1 MKSGTRV
8 AVFTG
13 TRAEY
18 GLLAPLLRLIQQHE
32 GLELYLLVS
41 GTHLSHLHGYTIERI
56 IEDGF
61 IPDARLESILAS
73 DTAQSVCKAL
83 ALTVMDV
90 GAEIDRS
97 QCDYLVVLGDRF
109 EAFAAATAAVVH
121 GVPVVHLH
129 GGEASEGAIDERFR
143 NAITKLADL
152 HFVAGDEFAQRVR
165 QMGEPDDRV
174 FVCGPAVQDVL
185 ASLATV
191 NRSDLE
197 QQLGAL
203 FKPLTALVVYHPATA
218 GAEDPAGAVASII
231 DGVLGAGVELVF
243 VSQPNAD
250 EGSAAVARAIESRAA
265 EDDRIL
271 TFSSVGQI
279 TYLSL
284 LRECDL
290 IVGNSSSGIIEAPLL
305 GTPTVNVGSRQD
317 GRPRA
322 ESVIDVAPDSRLV
335 REACLRAIRSK
346 APADAM
352 GQSPYRL
359 GVSMAEKVISVLL
372 SVEPGSLTAKRFT
385 RVDSEPPQG
394 AVVPAP
400 QVQVG

>member
-1 MKSGTRV
+1 MTAQIKVG
-8 AVFTG
+8 VFTG

-18 GLLAPLLRLIQQHE
+18 GLLAPLLRLIKQHDQ
-32 GLELYLLVS
+32 LDLYLIVS
-41 GTHLSHLHGYTIERI
+41 GTHLSHMHGYTIEHI
-56 IEDGF
+56 LEDGF

-90 GAEIDRS
+90 GAELNRS

-109 EAFAAATAAVVH
+109 EALAAATAAVVH
-121 GVPVVHLH
+121 GIPVVHLH

-152 HFVAGDEFAQRVR
+152 HFVAGEDFARRVR

-185 ASLATV
+185 TTLTTLG
-191 NRSDLE
+191 RSDLE
-197 QQLGAL
+197 RQLGVS

-218 GAEDPAGAVASII
+218 GSEDPTNAIESIL
-231 DGVLGAGVELVF
+231 DGVLDAGVELVF
-243 VSQPNAD
+243 VSLPNAD
-250 EGSAAVARAIESRAA
+250 QRSTEVARVIESRAA
-265 EDDRIL
+265 NDDRVV

-279 TYLSL
+279 AYLSL

-305 GTPTVNVGSRQD
+305 GTPTVNVGTRQD

-322 ESVIDVAPDSRLV
+322 AGVSDVAP
-335 REACLRAIRSK
+335 EAGLIRDACIDALGSKTSDGAI
-346 APADAM
+346 
-352 GQSPYRL
+352 GNSPYGL
-359 GVSMAEKVISVLL
+359 GASMAENVISVLTSIDPL
-372 SVEPGSLTAKRFT
+372 SLNAKRFT
-385 RVDSEPPQG
+385 ELQT
-394 AVVPAP
+394 
-400 QVQVG
+400 

>member
-1 MKSGTRV
+1 MTARFRV
-8 AVFTG
+8 GVFTG

-18 GLLAPLLRLIQQHE
+18 GLLAPLLRLIQQHD
-32 GLELYLLVS
+32 ELDLHLLVS

-61 IPDARLESILAS
+61 VPDARLESILAS

-90 GAEIDRS
+90 GAELDRS
-97 QCDYLVVLGDRF
+97 RCDYLVVLGDRF

-121 GVPVVHLH
+121 GIPVVHLH
-129 GGEASEGAIDERFR
+129 GGEASEGALDERFR

-152 HFVAGDEFAQRVR
+152 HFVAGEEFARRVR
-165 QMGEPDDRV
+165 QMGEHADRV

-185 ASLATV
+185 ATLTTFS
-191 NRSDLE
+191 RSDLE
-197 QQLGAL
+197 KQLGVS

-218 GAEDPAGAVASII
+218 GPEDPASAVGAIL
-231 DGVLGAGVELVF
+231 DGVLGAGIELVF

-250 EGSAAVARAIESRAA
+250 QRSVEVSRAIESRAA
-265 EDDRIL
+265 EDYRVV
-271 TFSSVGQI
+271 TFSSVGQAA
-279 TYLSL
+279 YLSL

-317 GRPRA
+317 GRLRA
-322 ESVIDVAPDSRLV
+322 GSIIDVDPAADLV
-335 REACLRAIRSK
+335 RDACLRAIGK
-346 APADAM
+346 GPPTDA
-352 GQSPYRL
+352 GDDSPYRL
-359 GVSMAEKVISVLL
+359 GASMAENVIRVLTAVDPL
-372 SVEPGSLTAKRFT
+372 SLTAKRFAEHG
-385 RVDSEPPQG
+385 S
-394 AVVPAP
+394 
-400 QVQVG
+400 